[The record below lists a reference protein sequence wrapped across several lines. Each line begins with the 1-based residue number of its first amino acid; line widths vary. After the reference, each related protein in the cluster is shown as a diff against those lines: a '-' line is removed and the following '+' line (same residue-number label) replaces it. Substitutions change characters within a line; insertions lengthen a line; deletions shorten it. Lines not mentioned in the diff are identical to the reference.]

1 MFLEGNAMAG
11 EGFTPCSLSELPC
24 SPCVLSSEK
33 RAHLVNGRQSGQT
46 KQDESMFRSM
56 TLSGALK
63 GLHSFA
69 MSGPRVLQIIT
80 LQPTKGW
87 NPSRTNLRFKRL
99 LARAEVELAEP
110 DAIQRREAVRL
121 PQGGCGQ
128 RSRVI

>member
-33 RAHLVNGRQSGQT
+33 LAHLVSGRQSGQT

-80 LQPTKGW
+80 LQANERMEPEQDE
-87 NPSRTNLRFKRL
+87 PAFKRL

-110 DAIQRREAVRL
+110 DAIQRREAVACLKVAAVNGR
-121 PQGGCGQ
+121 G
-128 RSRVI
+128 